1 MKTSGN
7 NPPTIIKLEDYLS
20 SLPQGIISGEDVQL
34 PDHSFRKIFEFADL
48 NDKDVFYHLGCGNGI
63 GISIAS
69 EEFGVKKAVGIDID
83 SKKIEEA
90 KNILQGKTL
99 SNTQLLNE
107 NILNSKFDDASVILF
122 WFTDTKI
129 IESMMKKFEKLA
141 KGCKIITIWGP
152 LSGCLPDKIDFPYII
167 NQVPFKQAKDLKE
180 QLLAVFGSKC
190 IDFVNAWEFAERYT
204 KAIGTPEAENDRFLT
219 IIQSLVI
226 WINAKNLG
234 VACSDEIPPAIK
246 NYMGILRNF
255 FNIEVEHLIK

>member
-7 NPPTIIKLEDYLS
+7 NNSTIIKLEDYLS

-34 PDHSFRKIFEFADL
+34 PDHSFRKIFEFVNL
-48 NDKDVFYHLGCGNGI
+48 GKNDIFYHLGCGNGK
-63 GISIAS
+63 GIA
-69 EEFGVKKAVGIDID
+69 ID
-83 SKKIEEA
+83 SKKIEDA
-90 KNILQGKTL
+90 KKILQEKKV

-107 NILNSKFDDASVILF
+107 DILNSKFDDASVVLF
-122 WFTDTKI
+122 WFTDSKI
-129 IESMMKKFEKLA
+129 IESMMKKFERLEN
-141 KGCKIITIWGP
+141 GCKIITLWGP
-152 LSGCLPDKIDFPYII
+152 LPECLPDKIDFPYII
-167 NQVPFKQAKDLKE
+167 NKVPFKHAKNLKE

-204 KAIGTPEAENDRFLT
+204 KAIGTPEASNDRFLT

-234 VACSDEIPPAIK
+234 IACTDEIPPAIK
-246 NYMGILRNF
+246 NYIGILRNF